1 MTERVHH
8 LPEYL
13 SEHAFRGAY
22 ARIAKHTDCKEC
34 RRGLREGGSLCS
46 EHREQLNIAIGAVYR
61 VIRPLQTADLAV
73 RIYVVHTA
81 LQSLLTPAEFGA
93 FRTFLEPRPADEP
106 ESPGQS
112 VPRPG
117 RD

>member
-1 MTERVHH
+1 MTERLHH
-8 LPEYL
+8 LPEHL
-13 SEHAFRGAY
+13 SEPALRGAY
-22 ARIAKHTDCKEC
+22 ARIAEHTDCKQC
-34 RRGLREGGSLCS
+34 RCKLREGGSLCS

-81 LQSLLTPAEFGA
+81 IQSLMTPAEFDA
-93 FRTFLEPRPADEP
+93 FRAFLEPTPQDEP
-106 ESPGQS
+106 GSPGQS
-112 VPRPG
+112 VPRSG

>member
-1 MTERVHH
+1 MRERLHH
-8 LPEYL
+8 LPEHL
-13 SEHAFRGAY
+13 SEHALRGAY
-22 ARIAKHTDCKEC
+22 ARIAERTDCDKC

-81 LQSLLTPAEFGA
+81 IQSLMTPAEFDA
-93 FRTFLEPRPADEP
+93 FRAFLEPTPQDEP
-106 ESPGQS
+106 GSPGQS
-112 VPRPG
+112 VPRSG

>member
-1 MTERVHH
+1 MTERLHH

-13 SEHAFRGAY
+13 SEHALRGAY
-22 ARIAKHTDCKEC
+22 ARIAEHTDCNKC
-34 RRGLREGGSLCS
+34 RHRLREGDSLCS

-81 LQSLLTPAEFGA
+81 IQSLLSPAEFEA
-93 FRTFLEPRPADEP
+93 FRAFLEPKPEDEP
-106 ESPGQS
+106 ESTDQS
-112 VPRPG
+112 VPG
-117 RD
+117 GALD